1 MASPPRLR
9 IGLMSIPYNLGMDQS
24 RQFTLR
30 YLFLEL
36 FWIAATLASYR
47 VLAPL
52 LVEGHPAAC
61 PLAYLSAAL
70 TGMSM
75 GGLFRRMRAGAVAG
89 LVLLLPLLGVLMI
102 FGMLAATV
110 AGM

>member
-1 MASPPRLR
+1 
-9 IGLMSIPYNLGMDQS
+9 MDES

-52 LVEGHPAAC
+52 LLDGHPAAC
-61 PLAYLSAAL
+61 PLAYLTAAL
-70 TGMSM
+70 TGMSV
-75 GGLFRRMRAGAVAG
+75 GGLFRRMQAGAVAG
-89 LVLLLPLLGVLMI
+89 LVLLLPTLFVLMI
-102 FGMLAATV
+102 VGALVAALA
-110 AGM
+110 GN

>member
-1 MASPPRLR
+1 
-9 IGLMSIPYNLGMDQS
+9 MDES

-36 FWIAATLASYR
+36 FCIAATLASYR

-52 LVEGHPAAC
+52 LLDGHPAAC

-70 TGMSM
+70 TGISV

-89 LVLLLPLLGVLMI
+89 LILLLPMLGLLTI
-102 FGMLAATV
+102 LAAIAALV
-110 AGM
+110 GGFAGS

>member
-1 MASPPRLR
+1 
-9 IGLMSIPYNLGMDQS
+9 MDES

-36 FWIAATLASYR
+36 FWIAAALASYR

-61 PLAYLSAAL
+61 PLAYVSAAL
-70 TGMSM
+70 TGVSV

-89 LVLLLPLLGVLMI
+89 LVLLLPVLGVVMI
-102 FGMLAATV
+102 LGAVVVAVSGM
-110 AGM
+110 

>member
-1 MASPPRLR
+1 M
-9 IGLMSIPYNLGMDQS
+9 YNVGMDES

-36 FWIAATLASYR
+36 ACIAAALASYR
-47 VLAPL
+47 LLTPL
-52 LVEGHPAAC
+52 LLDGHPAAC

-70 TGMSM
+70 TGMSV

-89 LVLLLPLLGVLMI
+89 LVLLLPMLGMLTLLGAVV
-102 FGMLAATV
+102 ATV
-110 AGM
+110 CGITGN